1 MTENEAGSGVLD
13 QNAKV
18 VQELQE
24 LKQKVA
30 SLEDL
35 LITERRKEKAG
46 PGRTFMDAILSL
58 LFGLFVVGPVAV
70 VVIGVLM
77 IVMSWLGKGF

>member
-1 MTENEAGSGVLD
+1 MRQGVGGLD

-35 LITERRKEKAG
+35 LITGRKEKAG
-46 PGRTFMDAILSL
+46 PGRTFMDAVLSL
-58 LFGLFVVGPVAV
+58 LFGLFVVGPVVV

>member
-1 MTENEAGSGVLD
+1 MD

-18 VQELQE
+18 VQELKE

-35 LITERRKEKAG
+35 LITGRKEKAG
-46 PGRTFMDAILSL
+46 PGRTFMDAILPL

-77 IVMSWLGKGF
+77 IVISWVGKRF

>member
-1 MTENEAGSGVLD
+1 MD
-13 QNAKV
+13 QDTKV
-18 VQELQE
+18 VQELKE

-35 LITERRKEKAG
+35 LLAERKEKVG
-46 PGRTFMDAILSL
+46 PGRTFIDAILSL
-58 LFGLFVVGPVAV
+58 LFGLFVVGPVVV

-77 IVMSWLGKGF
+77 IVMSWLG